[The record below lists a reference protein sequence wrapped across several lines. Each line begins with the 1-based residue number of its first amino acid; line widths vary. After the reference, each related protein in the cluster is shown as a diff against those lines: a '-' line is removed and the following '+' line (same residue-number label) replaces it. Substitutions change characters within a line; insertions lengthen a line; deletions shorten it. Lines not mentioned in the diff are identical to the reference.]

1 LIIAVVLI
9 LITVRIALP
18 YIVKDYVNK
27 TLSEIPDYKGVVED
41 IDMNLLRGACE
52 IEIVS
57 LVKTDGKVPV
67 PFFSADKIDLSVQ
80 WSALFEG
87 SLVGEIIL
95 ENPKINFVAGPT
107 EEQSQSSVGL
117 MFLMMREFRESGF
130 ILYMLIMF

>member
-41 IDMNLLRGACE
+41 IDMN
-52 IEIVS
+52 
-57 LVKTDGKVPV
+57 
-67 PFFSADKIDLSVQ
+67 LSVQ